1 MSEEVLLGGQ
11 AVLEGVMMRAPGAYA
26 VAVRRKD
33 GEVVTLRREVIRLS
47 DRYPLLKM
55 PVLRGVVVLF
65 QSLALGIRALNYS
78 AEQVLE
84 EEQTS
89 KADQKSSAG
98 GWGIFASLTAALA
111 FALGLFFYLPLL
123 LTESLARVAPIL
135 SGSLPFNL
143 VEGAIRIVLFIG
155 YILAISALADMRRV
169 FQYHGAEHKVVSTYE
184 AGEPLTVEYA
194 RSHSTLHPRCGTS
207 FLLFVM
213 VISVLIFS
221 LVPASSTF
229 VVKLASRL
237 LLLPLIAGLSFEL
250 LRSSARNRRRLIYS
264 ALVTPG
270 MWLQRLTTREPNDD
284 QLQVAIEALRV
295 ALGGVLPDRREV
307 VPL

>member
-26 VAVRRKD
+26 VAVRKKG

-47 DRYPLLKM
+47 DRYPALKL

-65 QSLALGIRALNYS
+65 QSLALGIRALNFS

-84 EEQTS
+84 EDSRPE
-89 KADQKSSAG
+89 KKSSG
-98 GWGIFASLTAALA
+98 SLGIFFSMLLALA

-123 LTESLARVAPIL
+123 LTDGLTRLAPVL
-135 SGSLPFNL
+135 KGSLPFNL
-143 VEGAIRIVLFIG
+143 VEGTIRIVLFIG

-169 FQYHGAEHKVVSTYE
+169 FQHHGAEHKVVSTYE
-184 AGEPLTVEYA
+184 AGQPLTVEYA
-194 RSHSTLHPRCGTS
+194 RTHSTLHPRCGTS

-213 VISVLIFS
+213 VISVLTFS
-221 LVPASSTF
+221 LVPTSASF
-229 VVKLASRL
+229 AVKFASRL
-237 LLLPLIAGLSFEL
+237 FLLPLIAGLSFEL
-250 LRSSARNRRRLIYS
+250 LRSSARNRSRLIYS
-264 ALVTPG
+264 AVVTPG

-295 ALGGVLPDRREV
+295 ALGGKLPERREV

>member
-47 DRYPLLKM
+47 DRYPVLKT

-84 EEQTS
+84 EEGPRAT
-89 KADQKSSAG
+89 KSSAG
-98 GWGIFASLTAALA
+98 ALGIFASLMAALA
-111 FALGLFFYLPLL
+111 FALGLFFYVPLL
-123 LTESLARVAPIL
+123 LTESLARIAPVL

-194 RSHSTLHPRCGTS
+194 RAHSTLHPRCGTS

-229 VVKLASRL
+229 IVKFASRL

-250 LRSSARNRRRLIYS
+250 LRSSARNRRRLLYS

-295 ALGGVLPDRREV
+295 ALGGSLPARGEV

>member
-47 DRYPLLKM
+47 DRYPVLKT

-84 EEQTS
+84 EEGTR
-89 KADQKSSAG
+89 ATKSSAG
-98 GWGIFASLTAALA
+98 ALGIFASLVAALA
-111 FALGLFFYLPLL
+111 FALGLFFYVPLL
-123 LTESLARVAPIL
+123 LTESLARIAPVL

-194 RSHSTLHPRCGTS
+194 RTHSTLHPRCGTS

-229 VVKLASRL
+229 VVKFASRL

-250 LRSSARNRRRLIYS
+250 LRSSARNRRRLLYS

-295 ALGGVLPDRREV
+295 ALGGSLPARGEV

>member
-1 MSEEVLLGGQ
+1 
-11 AVLEGVMMRAPGAYA
+11 
-26 VAVRRKD
+26 
-33 GEVVTLRREVIRLS
+33 RREVIRLS
-47 DRYPLLKM
+47 DRYPALKM

-65 QSLALGIRALNYS
+65 QSLALGIRALNFS

-84 EEQTS
+84 EDSRPE
-89 KADQKSSAG
+89 KKSSG
-98 GWGIFASLTAALA
+98 SLGIFFSMLLALA

-123 LTESLARVAPIL
+123 LTDGLTRLAPVL
-135 SGSLPFNL
+135 KGSLPFNL
-143 VEGAIRIVLFIG
+143 VEGTIRITLFIG

-194 RSHSTLHPRCGTS
+194 RTHSTLHPRCGTS

-213 VISVLIFS
+213 VISVLTFS
-221 LVPASSTF
+221 LVPTSVSF
-229 VVKLASRL
+229 GVKFASRL
-237 LLLPLIAGLSFEL
+237 FLLPLIAGLSFEL
-250 LRSSARNRRRLIYS
+250 LRSSARNRSRLIYS
-264 ALVTPG
+264 AVVTPG

-295 ALGGVLPDRREV
+295 ALGGKLPERREV

>member
-26 VAVRRKD
+26 VAVRKKG

-47 DRYPLLKM
+47 DRYPALKM

-65 QSLALGIRALNYS
+65 QSLALGIRALNFS

-84 EEQTS
+84 EEDTRQE
-89 KADQKSSAG
+89 KKSSG
-98 GWGIFASLTAALA
+98 SLGIFFSLLLALG

-123 LTESLARVAPIL
+123 LTEGLVRLAPAL
-135 SGSLPFNL
+135 KGSLPFNL
-143 VEGAIRIVLFIG
+143 VEGTIRIALFIG
-155 YILAISALADMRRV
+155 YILAISALSDMRRV

-184 AGEPLTVEYA
+184 AGEPLTVEFA
-194 RSHSTLHPRCGTS
+194 RTHSTLHPRCGTS

-213 VISVLIFS
+213 VISVLTFS
-221 LVPASSTF
+221 LVPISVSF
-229 VVKLASRL
+229 GVKLASRL
-237 LLLPLIAGLSFEL
+237 FLLPLIAGLSFEL
-250 LRSSARNRRRLIYS
+250 LRSSAKHRGNLIYS
-264 ALVTPG
+264 AVVTPG
-270 MWLQRLTTREPNDD
+270 MWMQRLTTREPNDD

-295 ALGGVLPDRREV
+295 ALGGTLPERREAF
-307 VPL
+307 PL